1 MEGYAYDFVSVD
13 VNSTF
18 GFLHSVDMDS
28 VADIAE
34 VHAISAFRVKLSSVG
49 ECS

>member
-1 MEGYAYDFVSVD
+1 
-13 VNSTF
+13 
-18 GFLHSVDMDS
+18 MDS

-49 ECS
+49 ECSWIYKFLV